1 MISLSQAW
9 RTTLFVAALCAPSV
23 VYADSMG
30 QASTPNGSAFVDAC
44 AGLGYSPDI
53 QPGIAW
59 AGNPSGGTNCSNA
72 TGAFVSRPALAT
84 GSAAPNPYP
93 YQDTSSASA
102 SIGHLHL
109 DAGHTGDSGY
119 YFPEAYAEAGW
130 NDTLTPNVA
139 NLVNVMGNTGVWVI
153 PITVSGI
160 FATSGPDAG
169 AGGYVDV
176 FQNGQ
181 EFADYAP
188 VDDAAYS
195 VYRSV
200 NAPLLTNVAN
210 GFPGAGWSNE
220 MIGWSATSRYG
231 PGYAILDPS
240 TTIYFA
246 LPVTLGQSYSLG
258 IWADLSA
265 GEYSAGAASPTLQ
278 QDIASADMSNSI
290 LWGGPGYFIDGAG
303 NVHTDVTVTS
313 GSGYNYN
320 VAATDSAAAPEP
332 SSTALALIGVGFL
345 ALGSR
350 RGCKF
355 RN

>member
-1 MISLSQAW
+1 MITLSQA
-9 RTTLFVAALCAPSV
+9 RLTLLVVAALCAPSAM
-23 VYADSMG
+23 YADSMG
-30 QASTPNGSAFVDAC
+30 QASTANGSAFVDAC
-44 AGLGYSPDI
+44 AGLGYSSDL
-53 QPGIAW
+53 QPGTAW
-59 AGNPSGGTNCSNA
+59 AGNPSGGTNCGHN
-72 TGAFVSRPALAT
+72 TGALVSQPASAT

-93 YQDTSSASA
+93 YDDISSASA

-130 NDTLTPNVA
+130 NDTVTPNVS
-139 NLVNVMGNTGVWVI
+139 NLVGVAGNTGVWVI

-169 AGGYVDV
+169 ADGYVDV

-181 EFADYAP
+181 EFRDSGPA
-188 VDDAAYS
+188 DDAAYS

-200 NAPLLTNVAN
+200 NAPLLSNVAN

-231 PGYAILDPS
+231 AGYALLDPS

-265 GEYSAGAASPTLQ
+265 GEYSAGAAGPTLQ
-278 QDIASADMSNSI
+278 QDIASADMSHSI

-303 NVHTDVTVTS
+303 NIHTDVTITS

-332 SSTALALIGVGFL
+332 SSTVLALIGVGLL
-345 ALGSR
+345 ALASQR
-350 RGCKF
+350 RKF
-355 RN
+355 RNF

>member
-1 MISLSQAW
+1 MSLSQAM
-9 RTTLFVAALCAPSV
+9 RTALVVAALCAPFAI
-23 VYADSMG
+23 YADSLG
-30 QASTPNGSAFVDAC
+30 QASTANGSAFVDAC
-44 AGLGYSPDI
+44 AGLGYSPDL
-53 QPGIAW
+53 QPGTAW
-59 AGNPSGGTNCSNA
+59 TGNSSGGTNCGHN
-72 TGAFVSRPALAT
+72 TGALVSQPASAI
-84 GSAAPNPYP
+84 GIAAPNPYP
-93 YQDTSSASA
+93 YDDMSSASA

-130 NDTLTPNVA
+130 NDTVTPNVN
-139 NLVNVMGNTGVWVI
+139 NLVGVVGNTGVWVI

-169 AGGYVDV
+169 ADGYVDV

-181 EFADYAP
+181 EFRDSGPA
-188 VDDAAYS
+188 DDAAYS
-195 VYRSV
+195 VYRSA
-200 NAPLLTNVAN
+200 NAPLLTGVAN

-231 PGYAILDPS
+231 AGYALLDPS

-265 GEYSAGAASPTLQ
+265 GEYSAGAAGPTLQ
-278 QDIASADMSNSI
+278 QDISSADMSHSI

-303 NVHTDVTVTS
+303 NIHTDVTITS
-313 GSGYNYN
+313 SSGYDYN
-320 VAATDSAAAPEP
+320 LAATDAAAAPEP
-332 SSTALALIGVGFL
+332 SSTVLALIGVGLL
-345 ALGSR
+345 ALVSQR
-350 RGCKF
+350 RRKC
-355 RN
+355 RDY

>member
-1 MISLSQAW
+1 MISLPQAG
-9 RTTLFVAALCAPSV
+9 RTVLVVAALCAPSATH
-23 VYADSMG
+23 ADLLG

-44 AGLGYSPDI
+44 AGLGYSSDI

-59 AGNPSGGTNCSNA
+59 AGNPFGGTNCGNA
-72 TGAFVSRPALAT
+72 TGASVSQAALAT
-84 GSAAPNPYP
+84 GSAAPNPFP
-93 YQDTSSASA
+93 YQDMSSASA

-119 YFPEAYAEAGW
+119 YFPEAYADAGW
-130 NDTLTPNVA
+130 NDTLTPNVT
-139 NLVNVMGNTGVWVI
+139 NLFNVMGTTGIWVI

-169 AGGYVDV
+169 ADGYVDI

-181 EFADYAP
+181 EFSDRGTA
-188 VDDAAYS
+188 DDAAYS
-195 VYRSV
+195 VYRSS
-200 NAPLLTNVAN
+200 NAPLLSDVAN
-210 GFPGAGWSNE
+210 GFPGASWSKE

-231 PGYAILDPS
+231 ASYAILDPS

-258 IWADLSA
+258 IWADVSA
-265 GEYSAGAASPTLQ
+265 GEYSAGAAGPALQ

-303 NVHTDVTVTS
+303 DVHTDVTITS

-320 VAATDSAAAPEP
+320 VAATDSAAVPEP
-332 SSTALALIGVGFL
+332 SSIVLALSGVGLLALA
-345 ALGSR
+345 SR
-350 RGCKF
+350 RRGKF

>member
-1 MISLSQAW
+1 MISLSQAR
-9 RTTLFVAALCAPSV
+9 RTVLVVAALCAPSA
-23 VYADSMG
+23 VYADALG
-30 QASTPNGSAFVDAC
+30 QAGTPNGSAFADAC
-44 AGLGYSPDI
+44 AGLGYSPDV

-59 AGNPSGGTNCSNA
+59 AGNPSGGTTCFSA
-72 TGAFVSRPALAT
+72 PGASVSKAASAT

-93 YQDTSSASA
+93 YDDISSASA

-130 NDTLTPNVA
+130 NDTVTPNVA
-139 NLVNVMGNTGVWVI
+139 NLVDVVGNTGVWVI

-176 FQNGQ
+176 FQNGS
-181 EFADYAP
+181 EVGDYAT

-200 NAPLLTNVAN
+200 NAPLLTGVAN

-231 PGYAILDPS
+231 AGYAILGPS

-265 GEYSAGAASPTLQ
+265 GEYSAGAAGPTLQ
-278 QDIASADMSNSI
+278 QDIASADMSHSI

-332 SSTALALIGVGFL
+332 SGTVLAFIGVGLL
-345 ALGSR
+345 ALASR
-350 RGCKF
+350 RHRKF

>member
-1 MISLSQAW
+1 MIRLSQAR
-9 RTTLFVAALCAPSV
+9 RTVLVVAALSVPSAI
-23 VYADSMG
+23 YADLLG

-44 AGLGYSPDI
+44 AGLGYSSDL

-59 AGNPSGGTNCSNA
+59 AGSPSGGTNCHNTA
-72 TGAFVSRPALAT
+72 GASVNTAALAT

-93 YQDTSSASA
+93 YEDMSSASA
-102 SIGHLHL
+102 SIGQLHL

-130 NDTLTPNVA
+130 NDTVTPNVT
-139 NLVNVMGNTGVWVI
+139 NLSGVVGNTGVWVI

-169 AGGYVDV
+169 ADGYVDV

-181 EFADYAP
+181 EVGGYGTADA
-188 VDDAAYS
+188 AAYS
-195 VYRSV
+195 VYQSA
-200 NAPLLTNVAN
+200 NAPLLSGVAN
-210 GFPGAGWSNE
+210 GFPGASWNKE

-231 PGYAILDPS
+231 AGYATLDPS

-246 LPVTLGQSYSLG
+246 LPVTLGQNYSLG

-265 GEYSAGAASPTLQ
+265 GEYSAGAAGPTLQ
-278 QDIASADMSNSI
+278 QDIASADMSHSV

-303 NVHTDVTVTS
+303 NVHTDVTITS
-313 GSGYNYN
+313 GSGYDYN
-320 VAATDSAAAPEP
+320 VAATDPGAAPEP
-332 SSTALALIGVGFL
+332 SSIVLALSGVGLL

-350 RGCKF
+350 RRCRL